1 MSRTPNNLKYLLFTG
16 AIDFENDVFNV
27 ILMQPGF
34 VFNRETHE
42 EYANVAGSELAN
54 AFGYNAGGEVL
65 AGVTVAPDHGDNL
78 AYVNWNNMQ
87 WTAAGGNLD
96 MGGAIIYDD
105 TVAGDP
111 IVGYINFNGTITV
124 VDGGTFTL
132 ANIFVALLDRR
143 DLET

>member
-27 ILMQPGF
+27 ILMQPDF

-42 EYANVAGSELAN
+42 NYVDVSGSELAN
-54 AFGYNAGGEVL
+54 GFGYNAGGEIL

-87 WTAAGGNLD
+87 WTAAGGTLN

-105 TVAGDP
+105 TVVDDP
-111 IVGYINFNGTITV
+111 IVGYVNFGDTITL

-132 ANIFVALLDRR
+132 ANIFVALRDRT